1 MSFPVSHQ
9 DIIILYWSVC
19 YQGMPE
25 FWSHWLCMLQNNL
38 SNTVERSTHF
48 KVLYSNDFKSMN
60 WERTKH
66 KTNRFYFFS
75 KQKQSPL
82 NNLFYSDRTSFGKIF
97 CVTSQTS
104 FVAKRIK
111 IVLNN
116 NVCNISC
123 SSYIKFSIPWPRN
136 CHVIPV
142 FSTGVEP
149 PKF

>member
-1 MSFPVSHQ
+1 MVGEDGPEKMSFPVSHQ

-66 KTNRFYFFS
+66 KTNRFYFFF
-75 KQKQSPL
+75 KQKQITN
-82 NNLFYSDRTSFGKIF
+82 NNLFYSDRTSFVKIF
-97 CVTSQTS
+97 CCNQSDQFS
-104 FVAKRIK
+104 WQKLQ
-111 IVLNN
+111 LN
-116 NVCNISC
+116 IYIWLKLP
-123 SSYIKFSIPWPRN
+123 SS
-136 CHVIPV
+136 
-142 FSTGVEP
+142 
-149 PKF
+149 